1 MITQRIGLIGAG
13 KMGEALIS
21 GLLNSKSTTVDKLKA
36 SDVRKQR
43 RDYIKKTYEISCYF
57 DNSELVKESDVVIL
71 AIKPGDMKTVLKQIR
86 NTLTI
91 KHLIISIAAG
101 IRTDFISNE
110 LPLEVQ
116 IIRSMP
122 NNPAMVGEGMTV
134 LAPMKNVSKKNLQI
148 ANEVFSSIG
157 KVVVLEE
164 RYLDAV
170 TGLSGSGPAYFFL
183 IIEALAEAGV
193 NEGIPRDVAVL
204 LAAQTC
210 LGSAKMVIET
220 GEKPDE
226 LIKRIATPG
235 GTTVQGLA
243 ELEKGKIK
251 SSFIK
256 AVEKATKRSR
266 ELSLR

>member
-1 MITQRIGLIGAG
+1 MITQRIGIVGSG

-21 GLLNSKSTTVDKLKA
+21 GLINSKSITVNKLRA
-36 SDVRKQR
+36 SDVREQR
-43 RDYIKKTYEISCYF
+43 REYIKKAYGISCYF
-57 DNSELVKESDVVIL
+57 DNSELVNESDVVIL
-71 AIKPGDMKTVLKQIR
+71 AIKPGDMKTVLEHIR
-86 NTLTI
+86 DDVTI

-116 IIRSMP
+116 IIRAMP

-134 LAPMKNVSKKNLQI
+134 LAPMTNVSKKNLQI
-148 ANEVFSSIG
+148 ANEVFLSIG

-164 RYLDAV
+164 KHLDAV

-193 NEGIPRDVAVL
+193 NEGIPRDVSVL

-210 LGSAKMVIET
+210 LGSARMVMET
-220 GEKPDE
+220 GEKPGE

-243 ELEKGKIK
+243 ELEKGKVK

-256 AVEKATKRSR
+256 AVEKATRRSR

>member
-1 MITQRIGLIGAG
+1 MITQRIGIVGAG
-13 KMGEALIS
+13 KMGEALVS
-21 GLLNSKSTTVDKLKA
+21 GLLNSKSTTVNKLKA

-43 RDYIKKTYEISCYF
+43 REHVKKAYGISCYL
-57 DNSELVKESDVVIL
+57 DNSELVNESDVIIL
-71 AIKPGDMKTVLKQIR
+71 AIRPRDMKAVLEQIR
-86 NTLTI
+86 DALTI

-101 IRTDFISNE
+101 IRTDFISNK
-110 LPLEVQ
+110 LPIGVQ
-116 IIRSMP
+116 IIRAMP

-134 LAPMKNVSKKNLQI
+134 LAPMTNVSKKNLQI

-164 RYLDAV
+164 RHLDAV

-183 IIEALAEAGV
+183 IIEALAEAAV

-243 ELEKGKIK
+243 ELEKGEVK
-251 SSFIK
+251 SSFIR

-266 ELSLR
+266 ELSPR

>member
-1 MITQRIGLIGAG
+1 MITKRIGIVGAG
-13 KMGEALIS
+13 KMGEALVL
-21 GLLNSKSTTVDKLKA
+21 GLLNSKSTTVTKLKA

-43 RDYIKKTYEISCYF
+43 RDYVKREYGVSCYL
-57 DNSELVKESDVVIL
+57 DNSELVNDSDVIIL
-71 AIKPGDMKTVLKQIR
+71 AIKPGDMKSVLEQIR
-86 NTLTI
+86 DAITI

-101 IRTDFISNE
+101 IRTDFISKI
-110 LPLEVQ
+110 LSVGVQ
-116 IIRSMP
+116 IIRAMP

-134 LAPMKNVSKKNLQI
+134 LAPMENVSKENLQI
-148 ANEVFSSIG
+148 ANDVFSSIG

-164 RYLDAV
+164 KHLDAV

-193 NEGIPRDVAVL
+193 REGIPRDVAVL

-220 GEKPDE
+220 GEKPGE

-235 GTTVQGLA
+235 GTTVKGLE
-243 ELEKGKIK
+243 ELEKGEVK

-256 AVEKATKRSR
+256 AVEKATQRSR
-266 ELSLR
+266 ELSPR

>member
-1 MITQRIGLIGAG
+1 MINQRIGIIGAG
-13 KMGEALIS
+13 KMGEALLS
-21 GLLNSKSTTVDKLKA
+21 GLLNSKSTTVNKLKA
-36 SDVRKQR
+36 SDVREQR
-43 RDYIKKTYEISCYF
+43 REYVKKAYGISCYF
-57 DNSELVKESDVVIL
+57 DNSELVNESDVIIL
-71 AIKPGDMKTVLKQIR
+71 AIRPGDMKAVLEQIKDA
-86 NTLTI
+86 LSI

-101 IRTDFISNE
+101 IRTDFISKK
-110 LPLEVQ
+110 LPVGIQ
-116 IIRSMP
+116 IIRAMP
-122 NNPAMVGEGMTV
+122 NNPAMVGEGMTA
-134 LAPMKNVSKKNLQI
+134 LAPMTNVSKENLQI

-164 RYLDAV
+164 RHLDAV
-170 TGLSGSGPAYFFL
+170 TGLSGSGPAYVFL

-220 GEKPDE
+220 GENPGA

-235 GTTVQGLA
+235 GTTVKGLA
-243 ELEKGKIK
+243 ELEKGEVK
-251 SSFIK
+251 SSFIR
-256 AVEKATKRSR
+256 AVEKATQRSR